1 MKHQPLFV
9 AELERAAGPEI
20 PLKSR
25 VVLYLI
31 VLMVVSF
38 IFWARLAELD
48 EITRGIGKIV
58 PSSKVQIVQ
67 HLEGGILT
75 EMLVRQGDTVEA
87 GQPLLRIDNKISQSN
102 LGESRLKQEELL
114 ARQLRLRAEAGEGK
128 LEIIAETASLPVA
141 LLESEQALL
150 NSNMEYLKNQA
161 DIVED
166 QIAQRRSEVSEAE
179 IRVSNAK
186 KNREFLQK
194 QMDMTK
200 PMVERGIE
208 SESDYLRLEREMV
221 SLNDTVETTRASI
234 SRISSAIRELQKK
247 KEDLKISFQT
257 RAQKELNEVNAQISQ
272 LGEKKTALADQVE
285 RTLVTSPARG
295 IVKQMHINTINGV
308 VRPGM
313 DLIEIVPI
321 EDSLLIE
328 AKIQPSDIAFL
339 HPGQKAVVKVTAYD
353 FSIYGGLDGEVLDI
367 SADSLLEPNGA
378 PYFLVRIKT
387 LKNFL
392 GSPEKML
399 KLIPGMQVSVDILT
413 GKKTVMDYLL
423 KPIFKARSAA
433 MTER

>member
-166 QIAQRRSEVSEAE
+166 QIAQRRSEASEAE
-179 IRVSNAK
+179 IRVGNAK